1 MRKVSSSRILSQ
13 SGKSW
18 HIGDAMKYKNKKIV
32 VDGVTFDSKKEA
44 EYWRVLKTRQNFG
57 EIENLRRQEKYLLIP
72 KQDGE
77 RAVHYVA
84 DMAYYDRRLDKEFVI
99 DVKSAFT
106 RKLPAYVIKRKLML
120 FIHGIKVIE
129 V

>member
-1 MRKVSSSRILSQ
+1 MKQ
-13 SGKSW
+13 
-18 HIGDAMKYKNKKIV
+18 KYKNKKVEI
-32 VDGVTFDSKKEA
+32 DGVTFDSKKEA
-44 EYWRVLKTRQNFG
+44 EYWRVLKTRQDFG
-57 EIENLRRQEKYLLIP
+57 EIENLRRQERYLLIP
-72 KQDGE
+72 KQTGE

-129 V
+129 I